1 MRLTESQLKK
11 IIKEEIKK
19 VLKEEQVSRQIN
31 EINPYFVAAAA
42 GHRGNQRK
50 DYKSSSHREPYK
62 NIYDKKA
69 DELDARLH
77 GTISSDLTREEKVG
91 QLDELIKDCEEFL
104 KELNEKISAEKD
116 SKRPQGWYDY
126 LESAEPARDRVN
138 STIKY
143 SKEKKKFYEMQIQ
156 RGQTLGGRFKNF
168 VDTVKGR
175 RE

>member
-1 MRLTESQLKK
+1 MNEKLLKR
-11 IIKEEIKK
+11 IILEEILKT
-19 VLKEEQVSRQIN
+19 LKEEKSSRQIN
-31 EINPYFVAAAA
+31 EINPYHVAAAA
-42 GHRGNQRK
+42 GHRANQKK
-50 DYKSSSHREPYK
+50 DDKSSSRREPYK
-62 NIYDKKA
+62 NKYDKKA
-69 DELDARLH
+69 DDLNDRLH
-77 GTISSDLTREEKVG
+77 GTISSDASREEKVKK
-91 QLDELIKDCEEFL
+91 LDDLIKDCEEFL
-104 KELNEKISAEKD
+104 NELNKKISAEKD